1 MDLTIDQRVRAVI
14 SQELGKPEEDLAS
27 DALLKED
34 LGLDSMDS
42 FSLVAALE
50 VEFGIEIPDHDL
62 AMLRTVRQVS
72 TYVQEKVATTA
83 GYGHG
88 V

>member
-1 MDLTIDQRVRAVI
+1 MGLTIDQRVRAVI
-14 SQELGKPEEDLAS
+14 SQELGVPEADIAS
-27 DALLKED
+27 DALLKD
-34 LGLDSMDS
+34 QLGADSMDS
-42 FSLVAALE
+42 FSIVAALE

-72 TYVQEKVATTA
+72 TYVHEKVGTAA